1 MPLKLSVGLSKKVG
15 QPAYGSLGA
24 SCHVEVELDSALV
37 FQDLDGFQ
45 QRVRQVYV
53 ACNQAVND
61 ELSRQTAAAEG
72 GSATGEPASAH
83 NGHAQHANGHANNHT
98 NGSARSGGN
107 NESAAVSV
115 KQLTYAR
122 QLAGKVRNIG
132 VRGLEPLVGTMY
144 GKPLAALTSL
154 EASSLIDTL
163 KQAVAGKLHLAA
175 TGEAA

>member
-72 GSATGEPASAH
+72 GSATGEPASNH
-83 NGHAQHANGHANNHT
+83 NGHAQHPNGHANGDRNS
-98 NGSARSGGN
+98 GSRHNS

-154 EASSLIDTL
+154 EASGLIDTL
-163 KQAVAGKLHLAA
+163 KQAIAGKLHLAA

>member
-53 ACNQAVND
+53 ACNQGVND
-61 ELSRQTAAAEG
+61 ELSRQTAAAEN
-72 GSATGEPASAH
+72 GSATGEPASAS
-83 NGHAQHANGHANNHT
+83 NGHAQHANGHVSNHA
-98 NGSARSGGN
+98 NGSARTAG

-154 EASSLIDTL
+154 EASSLTDTL

>member
-53 ACNQAVND
+53 ACNQGVND

-72 GSATGEPASAH
+72 GSATGEPASNH
-83 NGHAQHANGHANNHT
+83 NGHAQHPHTHANGT
-98 NGSARSGGN
+98 NGSARHNG

-163 KQAVAGKLHLAA
+163 KQAIAGKLHLAA
-175 TGEAA
+175 VGEAA